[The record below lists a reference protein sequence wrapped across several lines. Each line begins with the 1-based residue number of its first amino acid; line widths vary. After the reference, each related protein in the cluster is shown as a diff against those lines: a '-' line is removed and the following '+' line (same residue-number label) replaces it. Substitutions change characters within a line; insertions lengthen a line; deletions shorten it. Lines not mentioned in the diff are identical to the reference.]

1 MLKRMSPFL
10 GYIGAFVAW
19 SWSRVQ
25 SKDEGQG
32 VVLTATWLLPIAI
45 LPATWDYDVHG
56 RPRDFAAVDPRKTS
70 TQAGRAA
77 SASGNPS
84 TGGSTVTDT
93 KDSSS
98 TPVNTTPSN
107 VGTQPTTP
115 SESLFSSASR
125 RWNSLRGAP
134 STKEKTA

>member
-56 RPRDFAAVDPRKTS
+56 RPRDFAAVDPRKTP
-70 TQAGRAA
+70 TQAERAA
-77 SASGNPS
+77 SVSGNS
-84 TGGSTVTDT
+84 AAGESSVTDA
-93 KDSSS
+93 KDASPTS
-98 TPVNTTPSN
+98 VNATPSS
-107 VGTQPTTP
+107 VGTQPTTA

-134 STKEKTA
+134 STKKKTD

>member
-56 RPRDFAAVDPRKTS
+56 RPRDLAVDPRKTPTPAERTAS
-70 TQAGRAA
+70 VSGDTAA
-77 SASGNPS
+77 Q
-84 TGGSTVTDT
+84 GSSVTDG
-93 KDSSS
+93 KDASSKS
-98 TPVNTTPSN
+98 VNTTLSN
-107 VGTQPTTP
+107 VGTQPTTA

-125 RWNSLRGAP
+125 RWSNLRGAS
-134 STKEKTA
+134 STKEKTV